1 MRGRRILVATALL
14 FSGVSLTSVPFGNV
28 SASAAANAL
37 SVTPSNPAIGAPV
50 VLSVSNLGLGSVDF
64 SVGGVPV
71 GSAYVSGPTGEA
83 TITTALWTNGT
94 FPVVATFNR
103 YWGGVLTSTT
113 YPGTVTVGSAT
124 PSTAPPLPTTSI
136 APTTTTPT
144 TVPPTTTPTTVP
156 PTGGISRY
164 LADLPVVTGIGR
176 VGETITCDIVY
187 GPPSTKTLQWFDG
200 NGQPIAGETGLT
212 FVVRQVDVGTAV
224 SCSVISITGTV
235 GSIPLIIYNEVGSLP
250 ARVVTT
256 SRTDAG
262 PYGLYFTCAV
272 AAGTGEILGYRF
284 LNLVQFL
291 KNLKV
296 VVASAGLAELNTGMS
311 CKVFVENRIGRVA
324 LTANADTSRQQLTAI
339 AVTGS
344 GRVGRTLTCTQPTYS
359 PSRFLTALEWTTEN
373 TPPVLGGFPAPTFV
387 GPATY
392 VVQTGDIG
400 KQLRCRARFVGD
412 STPFSQGPILP
423 FWVYSA
429 PVLARR

>member
-1 MRGRRILVATALL
+1 MRGRRIWVATALL
-14 FSGVSLTSVPFGNV
+14 FSGVSLTSVSFGNI

-103 YWGGVLTSTT
+103 YWGGVLTSTN

-164 LADLPVVTGIGR
+164 LADLAVVTGIGR
-176 VGETITCDIVY
+176 VGETLTCDFVY
-187 GPPSTKTLQWFDG
+187 GPPSIKTLQWFDG
-200 NGQPIAGETGLT
+200 NGQPIAGETALT
-212 FVVRQVDVGTAV
+212 YVVRQADVGKAV
-224 SCSVISITGTV
+224 SCAVTSFAGTA
-235 GSIPLIIYNEVGSLP
+235 GSIPLVVYNEAGSLP
-250 ARVVTT
+250 TGTVTT
-256 SRTDAG
+256 SRSDAG
-262 PYGLYFTCAV
+262 PSGLYFTCAV
-272 AAGTGEILGYRF
+272 SAGNDVVGYRF
-284 LNLVQFL
+284 LNTVLVS
-291 KNLKV
+291 KGV
-296 VVASAGLAELNTGMS
+296 TAVVASGGLAALNTGMS

-324 LTANADTSRQQLTAI
+324 LTGSADTTRQQLTAI